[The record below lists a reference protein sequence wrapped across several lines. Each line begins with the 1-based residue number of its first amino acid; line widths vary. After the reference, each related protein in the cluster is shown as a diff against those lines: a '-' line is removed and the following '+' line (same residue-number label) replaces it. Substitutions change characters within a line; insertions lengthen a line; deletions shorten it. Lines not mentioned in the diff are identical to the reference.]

1 MTGKNPDATPS
12 MEGHLTGNVKEFF
25 DSFAASYGQG
35 RYFELRRAA
44 VFQILAPYI
53 ENAQRILDLGCGNG
67 LYLVEL
73 CKLGKLRRPAGMDLS
88 EAMLAKAREKLGERA
103 DFVRADA
110 VAIPLKANCWDFVIC
125 SHVLLFVKEL
135 GRCVA
140 DIARSLRPG
149 GLVVVTTAPNLVVRL
164 RQMLGKEV
172 FAEFDQVAR
181 GTPVAAEPAIT
192 EEGYR
197 QVCLDASLRLE
208 HKVAH
213 FELDHATIE
222 NSLRSILARF
232 ANPDVAKRTLDSVRT
247 TLPGDARLPFTE
259 PLLLGTKPA

>member
-73 CKLGKLRRPAGMDLS
+73 CKLGKLRRPVGMDLS
-88 EAMLAKAREKLGERA
+88 EAMLARAQEKLGGRA

-110 VAIPLKANCWDFVIC
+110 VAIPFKANCWDMVIC

-135 GRCVA
+135 HRCVA

-149 GLVVVTTAPNLVVRL
+149 GMIVVTIAPNLLVRL
-164 RQMLGKEV
+164 RQMLGKEI
-172 FAEFDQVAR
+172 FAEFDRAAT
-181 GTPVAAEPAIT
+181 GTPLAAEPATT

-197 QVCLDASLRLE
+197 QACLNAGLRVELLT
-208 HKVAH
+208 AH
-213 FELDHATIE
+213 FELD
-222 NSLRSILARF
+222 
-232 ANPDVAKRTLDSVRT
+232 RTSV
-247 TLPGDARLPFTE
+247 E
-259 PLLLGTKPA
+259 